1 MAGGAVVPP
10 PKAAP
15 KSASAVRPA
24 ESPDDVHMAGGAGPG
39 ASPSAPAVPVH
50 SVPGASQAAGPAVL
64 PAAVSGAPTSVA
76 TQPGESTDV
85 DMVDV
90 AGAPGSASAPAP
102 SSPVASKPSPP
113 KKTKVEEQAAE
124 SAEGTRVPLVGQAA
138 VSLEGGGAAGSA
150 TSPLTDV
157 PLLQDAFSGEIEV
170 DWDGPGEDGEPGAD
184 AFEATAEF
192 RAELEAE
199 VSGATEANI
208 RAGAEHEAARADALP
223 EYLQPERQQWRE
235 HSAELATVHA
245 IKSREVEHVRYRCV
259 ADFPRDVDI
268 QSVTHQMKV
277 SARIYF
283 HEFHGGAHLS
293 DLDLS
298 PGSASDFGKTFLSEA
313 HKRSLWVTNLENKGG
328 SSDTEGFRTEYS
340 KLLEDIPE
348 TAAQKFGESYLES
361 PAARAHLLVGLVNK
375 HSGELVELDR
385 LRFGW
390 ALKGVA
396 PGSASAAAES
406 LVRSQWVC
414 REGGEAA
421 GGPELEFGY
430 FGSNNEVANR
440 MSRAITAV
448 AQQTGLWRN
457 QLRADWDKQVTRV
470 RVPCV
475 GTAAFEW
482 VRTGFVVSLG
492 ELMRALGLNYTAKQI
507 YYLYRTLRIVA
518 VKRSKIVKAPGSA
531 SAGAGMG
538 DRVLQAATLRKKIR
552 NKQQLMTEYA
562 AAIGIEVQDTPEF
575 LNDAVR
581 YLYALI
587 LSDMRPP
594 WLEHTFPQALPGN
607 GVLSKYTRP
616 CFLMWDSILSIV
628 VFGPRVQKVLTDITD
643 RVGLLLGGVVAR
655 PLYQCMGIRP
665 DGACMSM
672 ASMSRIFQ
680 GGPGRGEYLCSN
692 CARRGQGA
700 PVSDSAPL
708 RALLLYAVSA
718 VDGDQG
724 HAVRMTPVRIVV
736 SAPPE
741 HWGWGKRAVDPEEL
755 QEAQPEWQQLG
766 RVGQWCYSLRESEQ
780 IWCSSAPFRGTPA
793 E

>member
-1 MAGGAVVPP
+1 MTGVVPGVVQTVVPMVVPLVRPGMSRGLSRWLSRWRGLSRWLCRWLSRWCGSGYYSINGFLFDFYCLVPFFPPSASVSIRSALGSSRLANKRGSPPTIHKSMSAPRHPVPVSDHPVSVSDSAGYGGSRKHKQRYEFSEYSRCGFAELSPSVVMTGEQLFDSLKKVPGVDRVHWNTPKAQQGNASTGHYMPANIMVYSKSGGSRTTNSPMEFEITRNQHSRHPDAPYTVTVMFKDPPSGLDAEAWRILRHVVRGKELLPDHVRQYMEKALARLDGQHAPGSATASSSQGMAWPFPGGFVPPSKAAHKSASAVRPAERPEDVHMAGGAVVPP

-85 DMVDV
+85 NMVDV

-170 DWDGPGEDGEPGAD
+170 DWECPSEDEEPRAD

-199 VSGATEANI
+199 LSGATEANI

-223 EYLQPERQQWRE
+223 KYLQPERQQWRE

-277 SARIYF
+277 SARTYF

-293 DLDLS
+293 ELEGS

-361 PAARAHLLVGLVNK
+361 PAARAHLLVGLL
-375 HSGELVELDR
+375 SWIATASDGS
-385 LRFGW
+385 
-390 ALKGVA
+390 LKK
-396 PGSASAAAES
+396 
-406 LVRSQWVC
+406 C
-414 REGGEAA
+414 
-421 GGPELEFGY
+421 
-430 FGSNNEVANR
+430 
-440 MSRAITAV
+440 
-448 AQQTGLWRN
+448 
-457 QLRADWDKQVTRV
+457 D
-470 RVPCV
+470 
-475 GTAAFEW
+475 
-482 VRTGFVVSLG
+482 
-492 ELMRALGLNYTAKQI
+492 
-507 YYLYRTLRIVA
+507 
-518 VKRSKIVKAPGSA
+518 
-531 SAGAGMG
+531 
-538 DRVLQAATLRKKIR
+538 
-552 NKQQLMTEYA
+552 
-562 AAIGIEVQDTPEF
+562 
-575 LNDAVR
+575 
-581 YLYALI
+581 
-587 LSDMRPP
+587 
-594 WLEHTFPQALPGN
+594 QALP
-607 GVLSKYTRP
+607 V
-616 CFLMWDSILSIV
+616 
-628 VFGPRVQKVLTDITD
+628 
-643 RVGLLLGGVVAR
+643 LLLSPSCAVSGSAARAAR
-655 PLYQCMGIRP
+655 PRADPSLNLATLIPTMKLGI
-665 DGACMSM
+665 G
-672 ASMSRIFQ
+672 
-680 GGPGRGEYLCSN
+680 
-692 CARRGQGA
+692 
-700 PVSDSAPL
+700 
-708 RALLLYAVSA
+708 
-718 VDGDQG
+718 
-724 HAVRMTPVRIVV
+724 
-736 SAPPE
+736 
-741 HWGWGKRAVDPEEL
+741 
-755 QEAQPEWQQLG
+755 
-766 RVGQWCYSLRESEQ
+766 
-780 IWCSSAPFRGTPA
+780 
-793 E
+793 